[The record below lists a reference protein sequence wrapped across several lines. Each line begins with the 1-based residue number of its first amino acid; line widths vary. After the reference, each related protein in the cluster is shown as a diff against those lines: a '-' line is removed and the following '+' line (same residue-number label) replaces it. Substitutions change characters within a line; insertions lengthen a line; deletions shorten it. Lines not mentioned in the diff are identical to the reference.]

1 MNDTPNTIE
10 IDGMLV
16 DESTGEVIGA
26 AGKPEFRVHDDES
39 LAWIMKKLLTAS
51 AELEAID
58 NSTAVIRAKAVLDNA
73 ESMKKDAQRRIDG
86 LLYRFQSEIGEYAKT
101 QLKGSSKTLKTLYGS
116 VSFRTVNES
125 LKVKDKD
132 AALAWAKNYCKD
144 AIKTTEEF
152 QISKMP
158 PELKAD
164 ALQVLKSDRPLPSY
178 LEAFD
183 RSPATE
189 KIEIKTGVS

>member
-1 MNDTPNTIE
+1 MNTTQKLIT

-16 DESTGEVIGA
+16 DEETGEIVGID
-26 AGKPEFRVHDDES
+26 GKPQFRIVDADS
-39 LAWIMKKLLTAS
+39 LNFVLKKILTAS

-58 NSTAVIRAKAVLDNA
+58 NSTAVIRAKAVLENA
-73 ESMKKDAQRRIDG
+73 ESMKKDAQRRLDG
-86 LLYRFQSEIGEYAKT
+86 LTYRFQDEIGEYAKT
-101 QLKGSSKTLKTLYGS
+101 QLKGSSKTFKTLYGS
-116 VSFRTVNES
+116 VSFTTRGES
-125 LKVKDKD
+125 LKVKDQT
-132 AALAWAKNYCKD
+132 AAIAWAMTYLPD
-144 AIKTTEEF
+144 AIKVTREF

-164 ALQVLKSDRPLPSY
+164 ALKIIKSDRPLSSY

-189 KIEIKTGVS
+189 KIEIKTGVA